1 MLAIGEFWAKTSGTW
16 MNIATVAVG
25 TGLGLLVRQRLSMS
39 MQKIIT
45 QGIGLT
51 TLPIGLTMA
60 DDLTKVE
67 VGPIN
72 GVVLGLLA
80 MVVGG
85 ILGEWWEIEERLA
98 AMGNWLKVRFRGQGK
113 FAEGFVA
120 ASLIFCVGPLALIGS
135 LKNGLEGDDTLLT
148 VKATLD
154 GITSVAL
161 TSSYGIGVGFS
172 ILTILLYQGGVSLV
186 AGVFADTLV
195 DPNNNPYVLMVTG
208 VGGLSILA
216 IGINLLDLG
225 KIRVASFLPSLLLAP
240 IFLALS
246 ARWFS

>member
-1 MLAIGEFWAKTSGTW
+1 MFVIGEFWAKTSGTW

-25 TGLGLLVRQRLSMS
+25 TGLGLLVRQRLSVS
-39 MQKIIT
+39 IQTIIT

-60 DDLTKVE
+60 DDLTKVA
-67 VGPIN
+67 VGQVD

-85 ILGEWWEIEERLA
+85 ILGEWWQLEERLA
-98 AMGNWLKVRFRGQGK
+98 AIGNWLKYYFSRGK

-148 VKATLD
+148 IKATLD

-172 ILTILLYQGGVSLV
+172 ILTILLYQGGVSLA
-186 AGVFADTLV
+186 AGLFADTLV

-246 ARWFS
+246 DRWFG